1 MFFEDYFE
9 INSSAVEVN
18 VACPFTHHTINGIP
32 YLEANPSAHINTQ
45 ERVFHCKAC
54 GVGHSETSFIQA
66 ILGCSFVYAKKL
78 FNCFNTDEDIVQ
90 WKNDTT
96 LSANARADAHGFG
109 ISDAV
114 LDELNIASSDENNL
128 CFLCLCTGIY

>member
-54 GVGHSETSFIQA
+54 GVDTVRPASYRQYLVVRLSMLKNYSTVLIQMK
-66 ILGCSFVYAKKL
+66 ILYNGKTIQPYL
-78 FNCFNTDEDIVQ
+78 PMHELMHT
-90 WKNDTT
+90 
-96 LSANARADAHGFG
+96 
-109 ISDAV
+109 V
-114 LDELNIASSDENNL
+114 LVSQMRYLMN
-128 CFLCLCTGIY
+128 